1 MALSLNWFTESAFG
15 RALYSPFQA
24 IIRGARRFAHPDV
37 PNDHAVVRAKYGT
50 HEFEIV
56 VRRWNASDRMAID
69 QCFTEAQY
77 DVPAGAHGEHAAQL
91 YRAILASGKT
101 PLIVDCGANIGASV
115 LWFSARYPEAHIVAV
130 EPAPD
135 NFALLRRNCAGVN
148 ADLRCAGIGAQDGI
162 ARLSE
167 KFGGEMGYRVS
178 QHDGQ
183 HTNGVEVAV
192 LSLETLMT
200 GKPPST
206 YTPFLLKVDIEGAEK
221 SLFTGPAAVLDQFP
235 IIIMEPHDWMLPGQ
249 QTSVEF
255 FRFHA
260 AAGREFSMKNE
271 NVVSIA
277 HHPSLAHCTVT
288 PPPASPKPR

>member
-1 MALSLNWFTESAFG
+1 MALTLNWFSESAFG
-15 RALYSPFQA
+15 RALYSPFNA
-24 IIRGARRFAHPDV
+24 IIRGARRVAHPEV
-37 PNDHAVVRAKYGT
+37 PNDYEVVNVAYRER
-50 HEFEIV
+50 EFGIV
-56 VRRWNASDRMAID
+56 VRRWNASDRMAVD
-69 QCFTEAQY
+69 QCFAEAQY
-77 DVPAGAHGEHAAQL
+77 DVPWGAHGEHAARL
-91 YRAILASGKT
+91 YREIVALGKT

-148 ADLRCAGIGAQDGI
+148 ADLRMAGIGGADGV
-162 ARLSE
+162 ARLSQ

-178 QHDGQ
+178 EESQ
-183 HTNGVEVAV
+183 GVEVAV
-192 LSLETLMT
+192 LSLETLMAS
-200 GKPPST
+200 KPAHTSA
-206 YTPFLLKVDIEGAEK
+206 PFLLKVDIEGAEK
-221 SLFTGPAAVLDQFP
+221 RMFTGPAAVLDQFP

-260 AAGREFSMKNE
+260 QAGREFSMRNE

-277 HHPSLAHCTVT
+277 HDPSLASCAVT
-288 PPPASPKPR
+288 PPPSSAKLG